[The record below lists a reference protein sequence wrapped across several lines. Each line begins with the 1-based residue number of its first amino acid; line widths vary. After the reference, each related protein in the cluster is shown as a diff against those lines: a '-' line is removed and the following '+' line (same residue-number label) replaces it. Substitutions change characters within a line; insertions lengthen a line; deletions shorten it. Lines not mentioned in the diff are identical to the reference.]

1 MRNILQYIL
10 KILAKLIL
18 WRYKPEV
25 VAVTGSVG
33 KTGAK
38 EAIYYVLKK
47 QFRTRRNIKNYNNEI
62 GVPLTILGQD
72 IAPETKIIF
81 LFSWLVI
88 FIKACLTIIWQR
100 NYPEILILE
109 MGVSHPNDMKYLMSF
124 VPVKIGVI
132 TAIGEFPTHLEFFP
146 EKDKL
151 IKEKAL
157 LVKSLVKDGAAI
169 LNYDDLSVRMI
180 GDDLSEK
187 TRIIQY
193 GFGQGA
199 DLKIVNYELGT
210 INLNKS
216 DYGISFK
223 LEYNGSIVPVRLNK
237 ILGKQQAFAA
247 AAAASVGV
255 FFGLNL
261 VEVSN
266 ALRKYC
272 SLPGRTKLLK
282 GIKNTWIIDDTYNAS
297 PLATI
302 ASLKIL
308 EELTNEEF
316 QGKKIAVLGDM
327 LELGVNTEIGHQQV
341 GQKAAEIVDLL
352 FTVGKRANFIADEAL
367 KQGLDKEKV
376 FKFSQPEQAG
386 LDIQKKLNQGDVV
399 LVKGSRGMHMER
411 IVKEIM
417 AEPEKAEKL
426 LIAQ

>member
-327 LELGVNTEIGHQQV
+327 LE
-341 GQKAAEIVDLL
+341 
-352 FTVGKRANFIADEAL
+352 
-367 KQGLDKEKV
+367 KQL
-376 FKFSQPEQAG
+376 
-386 LDIQKKLNQGDVV
+386 
-399 LVKGSRGMHMER
+399 
-411 IVKEIM
+411 
-417 AEPEKAEKL
+417 KL
-426 LIAQ
+426 LICFLQLVKELTLLLMKH

>member
-81 LFSWLVI
+81 LFSWLII

-109 MGVSHPNDMKYLMSF
+109 MGVSHPNDMEYLINF
-124 VPVKIGVI
+124 VPVKVGVI

-169 LNYDDLSVRMI
+169 LNYDDLSIRMI

-199 DLKIVNYELGT
+199 DLRIVNYELGT

-237 ILGKQQAFAA
+237 VLGKQQAFAA

-266 ALRKYC
+266 ALREYC

-399 LVKGSRGMHMER
+399 LIKGSRGMHMER

-426 LIAQ
+426 LIA

>member
-10 KILAKLIL
+10 KVLAKIIL
-18 WRYKPEV
+18 WRYKPEIV
-25 VAVTGSVG
+25 GVTGSVG

-38 EAIYYVLKK
+38 EAIYYVLKE
-47 QFRTRRNIKNYNNEI
+47 QFRVRRNIKNYNNEI

-81 LFSWLVI
+81 LFSWLII

-109 MGVSHPNDMKYLMSF
+109 MGVSHPADMEYLIDF
-124 VPVKIGVI
+124 VPVKVGVI

-157 LVKSLVKDGAAI
+157 LVKSLDKYGVAV

-180 GDDLSEK
+180 GDDLPEK

-199 DLKIVNYELGT
+199 DFKITNYELG
-210 INLNKS
+210 IRNLNK
-216 DYGISFK
+216 DNYGINFK
-223 LEYNGSIVPVRLNK
+223 LEYNGSVVPVRLNNV
-237 ILGKQQAFAA
+237 LGKQQAFAA

-261 VEVSN
+261 VEISN
-266 ALRKYC
+266 TLREYC

-302 ASLKIL
+302 TGLKIL
-308 EELTNEEF
+308 KELTDEGF
-316 QGKKIAVLGDM
+316 QGTKIAVLGDM
-327 LELGVNTEIGHQQV
+327 LELGINTEIGHQQV

-352 FTVGKRANFIADEAL
+352 FTVGERARFIADEAI
-367 KQGLDKEKV
+367 KQGLDKGRV
-376 FKFSQPEQAG
+376 FEFSQVEQAG
-386 LDIQKKLNQGDVV
+386 LAVQKELSQGDIV
-399 LVKGSRGMHMER
+399 LVKGSRGMYMEK

-417 AEPEKAEKL
+417 AEPEKADKL
-426 LIAQ
+426 LVQ